1 LLRVTGLSPQSVVA
15 VEHGDRQSR
24 RSRWSSVCA
33 SGLHVLVDDSFRLRI
48 GTDSDGAS
56 LDSLLAQL
64 HGGYEAGS
72 FRPSRFRS
80 GTRTFVAEADGSV
93 IGLLLGAF
101 VDLGIAN
108 ETCGYLEELVV
119 DTGHRGARIG
129 DALVEAWKSWL
140 RSEGVQLG
148 FVSTTPDGPQSFYER
163 CGFRRCVGPWLVWS
177 EPSEPS

>member
-1 LLRVTGLSPQSVVA
+1 MR
-15 VEHGDRQSR
+15 
-24 RSRWSSVCA
+24 
-33 SGLHVLVDDSFRLRI
+33 VDDSIRLRI
-48 GTDSDGAS
+48 GTDSDGGY

-64 HGGYEAGS
+64 HAGYEDGS

-80 GTRTFVAEADGSV
+80 GTRTFVAEAEDGSV

-101 VDLGIAN
+101 VDLGITD
-108 ETCGYLEELVV
+108 ETSGYLEELVI
-119 DTGHRGARIG
+119 DTNHRGAGIG

-140 RSEGVQLG
+140 RSEGVRLG

-177 EPSEPS
+177 EPSEPG